1 MRRRSLLAAAIIL
14 APLSAVPAQ
23 RVEASKVP
31 IAFNRF
37 YDYDETTALLR
48 KLAEAHADIMT
59 LRSIG
64 KSVEGRDLWVVTLT
78 NPAAGPAERKAGMY
92 IDANIHGNEV
102 QGTEVCLYTISFLAE
117 NRSRIPKVRELVDR
131 RVFYILPMVN
141 PDGRAHW
148 FAAPNTRHS
157 SRSGKKAL
165 DDDGDGIADEDGLDD
180 IDGDGEILEMWKLDP
195 DGSFR
200 RNPDDPRILERV
212 KPGAKGELMPLGAE
226 GIDNDGDGAINEDPP
241 GGYDMNRN
249 WPADWQ
255 PEPIQGGAGDYPLSF
270 PETRS
275 IAEFILTRPNIA
287 GVQAYHNAGGLI
299 LRGPGDQ
306 SVGEYPAPDVNVYAE
321 LGTTGE
327 FMLPFYKYVILWRDL
342 YRVHGGFI
350 NWTFEELGI
359 FSFTNELWNTGQYRN
374 DARTDF
380 GFDEKSAERLRFD
393 DLLELERQYVPL
405 KPARHPLYG
414 DILLGGF
421 KKTVG
426 RMPPTF
432 LLEELCHRN
441 AMFTLYHASEM
452 PDVRMR
458 PLEVERVSA
467 TVFNVTVTLE
477 NSGRIPTRSAIAS
490 QRKIGLPDTLEL
502 TGPRAAAIAGGRLRD
517 RFRGSVDLVDREPG
531 RLRLEDG
538 VPGKGRVSYR
548 FLVRGDGEVVVR
560 YVSEKGGELESR
572 VTLP

>member
-1 MRRRSLLAAAIIL
+1 
-14 APLSAVPAQ
+14 
-23 RVEASKVP
+23 VP

-78 NPAAGPAERKAGMY
+78 NPATGPAERKAGMY

-275 IAEFILTRPNIA
+275 IAEFILARPNIA

-350 NWTFEELGI
+350 TWTFEELGI

-421 KKTVG
+421 KKTFG

>member
-1 MRRRSLLAAAIIL
+1 
-14 APLSAVPAQ
+14 
-23 RVEASKVP
+23 VP

-78 NPAAGPAERKAGMY
+78 NPATGPAERKAGMY

-350 NWTFEELGI
+350 TWTFEELGI

-421 KKTVG
+421 KKTFG

-502 TGPRAAAIAGGRLRD
+502 TGARAAAIAGGRLRD

>member
-1 MRRRSLLAAAIIL
+1 MA
-14 APLSAVPAQ
+14 PAQ
-23 RVEASKVP
+23 RVEAAKVP

-37 YDYDETTALLR
+37 YDYDEMTALLR
-48 KLAEAHADIMT
+48 KLAEAHADIIG

-64 KSVEGRDLWVVTLT
+64 KSVEGRDLWVVTIA
-78 NPAAGPAERKAGMY
+78 NPATGPEERKAAMY
-92 IDANIHGNEV
+92 IDANIHGNEI
-102 QGTEVCLYTISFLAE
+102 QGAEVCLYTISFLAE
-117 NRSRIPKVRELVDR
+117 NRSRITKVRELIDR

-165 DDDGDGIADEDGLDD
+165 DDDEDGVADEDGLDD
-180 IDGDGEILEMWKLDP
+180 IDGDGEILEMWKPDP
-195 DGSFR
+195 DGTFR
-200 RNPDDPRILERV
+200 RNADDPRILERV
-212 KPGAKGELMPLGAE
+212 KPGEKGELVPLGLE
-226 GIDNDGDGAINEDPP
+226 GIDNDGDGSINEDPP

-255 PEPIQGGAGDYPLSF
+255 PEPLQGGAGDYPLSF
-270 PETRS
+270 PETRA
-275 IAEFILTRPNIA
+275 IAEFILAHPNIA
-287 GVQAYHNAGGLI
+287 GVQAFHNAGGLI

-306 SVGEYPAPDVNVYAE
+306 GVGEYPAPDANVYAE

-327 FMLPFYKYVILWRDL
+327 FMLPFYKYAVLWRDL

-359 FSFTNELWNTGQYRN
+359 FSFTNELWNTGQYMNQTRGDMGF
-374 DARTDF
+374 DAR
-380 GFDEKSAERLRFD
+380 SAERLRFD
-393 DLLELERQYVPL
+393 DLLELEKQYVPL

-414 DILLGGF
+414 EILIGGF
-421 KKTVG
+421 RKAHG

-441 AMFTLYHASEM
+441 AMFTLHHAAEM
-452 PDVRMR
+452 PEVRIR
-458 PLEVERVSA
+458 PLEVERISA
-467 TVFNVTVTLE
+467 GVFQVTVTLE
-477 NSGRIPTRSAIAS
+477 NLGRIPTRAAIAA
-490 QRKIGLPDTLEL
+490 QKRIGLPDLLEL
-502 TGPRAAAIAGGRLRD
+502 GGPRAAALAGGRLRD

-538 VPGKGRVSYR
+538 VRGKGTVAYR
-548 FLVRGDGEVVVR
+548 FIVRGEGEVLVR
-560 YVSEKGGELESR
+560 YTSEKGGTLESR
-572 VTLP
+572 AMLQ

>member
-1 MRRRSLLAAAIIL
+1 M
-14 APLSAVPAQ
+14 
-23 RVEASKVP
+23 P

-350 NWTFEELGI
+350 TWTFEELGI

-421 KKTVG
+421 KKTFG

-502 TGPRAAAIAGGRLRD
+502 TGARAAAIAGGRLRD

>member
-1 MRRRSLLAAAIIL
+1 
-14 APLSAVPAQ
+14 
-23 RVEASKVP
+23 VP

-350 NWTFEELGI
+350 TWTFEELGI

-421 KKTVG
+421 KKTFG

-502 TGPRAAAIAGGRLRD
+502 TGARAAAIAGGRLRD